1 MTIYNI
7 FYNSDREISWSST
20 AGVSDAIKTEQKS
33 AHGLDHAAIDCAGTP
48 SGNKFYINE
57 AKDDIVAKTVFN
69 PSFSTSTP
77 ALDATV
83 TVTGVPAGTEVFLD
97 GTSAGTM
104 SDTTLTLTA
113 QQAGTYTIQLKKDKY
128 QDYTTTYTVRRYG
141 T

>member
-20 AGVSDAIKTEQKS
+20 AGVTDAIKTEQKS
-33 AHGLDHAAIDCAGTP
+33 AHGLDHAAIDCAATP
-48 SGNKFYINE
+48 SGNKFYINV

-104 SDTTLTLTA
+104 SDTTLTFTA
-113 QQAGTYTIQLKKDKY
+113 QEAGGFAIGLKKQY
-128 QDYTTTYTVRRYG
+128 YVDYIGEITVRRYG